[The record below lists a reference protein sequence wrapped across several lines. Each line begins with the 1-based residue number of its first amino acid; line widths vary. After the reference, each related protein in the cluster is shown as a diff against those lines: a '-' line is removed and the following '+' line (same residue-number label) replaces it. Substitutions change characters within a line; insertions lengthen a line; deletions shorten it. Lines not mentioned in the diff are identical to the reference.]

1 MIQNTGSGGGNMA
14 LTIFL
19 YILMIAEY
27 YSFCYVFFNKS
38 PDKITKKAYIG
49 SILVLGPVEYLL
61 LYVLMVL
68 WNFPPVINNVLYTLV
83 IILVVWLY
91 YITIIKK
98 NSNFIKIPI
107 KLKAII
113 ILAIASIVFMIAFI
127 IYNMFSLNKKSKIIG
142 ILVITGGVLGVLI
155 LLLLIIYYLNDI
167 QKQYMKNSIL
177 EQYNK
182 QQKEYYQNVL
192 KRETSTKQFRHD
204 IINHLME
211 LQSFSKARAYD
222 KLDSY
227 LNNILEDISSIN
239 NSQYDV
245 GNIVINTMLDY
256 YLIPL
261 KNNCNIIIEG
271 YISDKIMIEDTDMCI
286 IVSNVIKNAV
296 EAASQIKS
304 TSKEILFSV
313 NQGEKFLKLCVE
325 NTIEKEVYI
334 NKNGQHITTK
344 SDKENHGFGISNI
357 QKVIKKYRGL
367 YNVYAGNGRYKVE
380 IILKSGR

>member
-1 MIQNTGSGGGNMA
+1 MA

-19 YILMIAEY
+19 HILMIAEY
-27 YSFCYVFFNKS
+27 CSFCYVFFNTS
-38 PDKITKKAYIG
+38 LDKIIKKTYI
-49 SILVLGPVEYLL
+49 SILVIASVECLL
-61 LYVLMVL
+61 LYELMGL
-68 WNFPPVINNVLYTLV
+68 WDFPSVINKILYTLV

-261 KNNCNIIIEG
+261 KNNCNIIVEG
-271 YISDKIMIEDTDMCI
+271 YISDKIIIEDTDMCI
-286 IVSNVIKNAV
+286 IVSNVIKKAV

>member
-1 MIQNTGSGGGNMA
+1 MA

-19 YILMIAEY
+19 HILMIAEY
-27 YSFCYVFFNKS
+27 CSFCYVFFNTS
-38 PDKITKKAYIG
+38 LDKIIKKTYI
-49 SILVLGPVEYLL
+49 SILVIASVECLL
-61 LYVLMVL
+61 LYELMGL
-68 WNFPPVINNVLYTLV
+68 WDFPSVINKILYTLV

-204 IINHLME
+204 FINHLME

-261 KNNCNIIIEG
+261 KNNCNIIVEG
-271 YISDKIMIEDTDMCI
+271 YISDKIIIEDTDMCI

>member
-1 MIQNTGSGGGNMA
+1 MA

-19 YILMIAEY
+19 HILMIAEY
-27 YSFCYVFFNKS
+27 CSFCYVFFNTS
-38 PDKITKKAYIG
+38 LDKIIKKTYI
-49 SILVLGPVEYLL
+49 SILVLASVECLL
-61 LYVLMVL
+61 LYELMGL
-68 WNFPPVINNVLYTLV
+68 WDFPSVINKILYTLV

-107 KLKAII
+107 KLKVII

-261 KNNCNIIIEG
+261 KNNCNIIVEG
-271 YISDKIMIEDTDMCI
+271 YISDKIIIEDTDMCI

>member
-1 MIQNTGSGGGNMA
+1 MA

-27 YSFCYVFFNKS
+27 CSFCYVFFNTS
-38 PDKITKKAYIG
+38 LDKIIKKTYI
-49 SILVLGPVEYLL
+49 SILVIASVECLL
-61 LYVLMVL
+61 LYELMGL
-68 WNFPPVINNVLYTLV
+68 WDFPSVINKILYTLV

-204 IINHLME
+204 IINHL
-211 LQSFSKARAYD
+211 
-222 KLDSY
+222 
-227 LNNILEDISSIN
+227 I
-239 NSQYDV
+239 
-245 GNIVINTMLDY
+245 
-256 YLIPL
+256 
-261 KNNCNIIIEG
+261 
-271 YISDKIMIEDTDMCI
+271 
-286 IVSNVIKNAV
+286 
-296 EAASQIKS
+296 
-304 TSKEILFSV
+304 
-313 NQGEKFLKLCVE
+313 VE
-325 NTIEKEVYI
+325 N
-334 NKNGQHITTK
+334 KNI
-344 SDKENHGFGISNI
+344 
-357 QKVIKKYRGL
+357 Y
-367 YNVYAGNGRYKVE
+367 
-380 IILKSGR
+380 

>member
-1 MIQNTGSGGGNMA
+1 MA

-19 YILMIAEY
+19 HILMIAEY
-27 YSFCYVFFNKS
+27 CSFCYVFFNTS
-38 PDKITKKAYIG
+38 LDKIIKKTYI
-49 SILVLGPVEYLL
+49 SILVIASVECLL
-61 LYVLMVL
+61 LYELMGL
-68 WNFPPVINNVLYTLV
+68 WDFPSVINKILYTLV

-155 LLLLIIYYLNDI
+155 LLLLIFVIVIEYQD

-261 KNNCNIIIEG
+261 KNNCNIIVEG
-271 YISDKIMIEDTDMCI
+271 YISDKIIIEDTDMCI